1 MIGRGIRWLLAAALA
16 EARDTLEDVVEPY
29 LIQEGLVQRT
39 SRGRVLGQSGWR
51 HLGLLPPRTPVQ
63 GTLLDE
69 PGIGAAGIQESGL
82 DE

>member
-1 MIGRGIRWLLAAALA
+1 
-16 EARDTLEDVVEPY
+16 LEDVVEPY
-29 LIQEGLVQRT
+29 LIQEGLIQRT

-51 HLGLLPPRTPVQ
+51 HLGLLPPKVPVQ

-69 PGIGAAGIQESGL
+69 AELGALATKTTGL